1 MAYKTTKELL
11 IVHQG
16 ALGDFVSIFPVIIRL
31 KKCYH
36 QIDVLC
42 QGQLGKLA
50 AELGLVKQWYPL
62 EAASFASLYTDE
74 IDHSVKNTFQRYAQI
89 VLFSRSRQL
98 EQSLNRITA
107 GRCLRLP
114 PHPPADSPIHITA
127 YAIEH
132 LVREGLLGKEDA
144 VLTDAYFP
152 IHPKKNKAPSTS
164 RKKILIH
171 PGSGSIR
178 KRWPISQFKQ
188 IESKL
193 KSEGFK
199 PEFVLGP
206 AEMDLVNQLAY
217 QDRTIH
223 ACSDLLDLVG
233 LYQSAGG
240 YIGNDSGASHLA
252 AFMGLPTV
260 VIFGPADPVRWKPN
274 GPSVEVVR
282 PELECLPC
290 FEIDA
295 SNCPAPKCLDDTIPQ
310 AVIEAFYRIYD

>member
-1 MAYKTTKELL
+1 MSHNTTQKLI

-16 ALGDFVSIFPVIIRL
+16 ALGDFVAIFPAIIRL
-31 KKCYH
+31 KKYYH
-36 QIDVLC
+36 HIDIIC

-50 AELGLVKQWYPL
+50 AALGLINQWYPL

-74 IDHSVKNTFQRYAQI
+74 IDHRVKNTFKRYTKI

-107 GRCLRLP
+107 NRCLRLP
-114 PHPPADSPIHITA
+114 PQPPADTPVHITA
-127 YAIEH
+127 YTIQH

-144 VLTDAYFP
+144 VSTDACFP
-152 IHPKKNKAPSTS
+152 IHQKKNKAPSNS
-164 RKKILIH
+164 REKILIH

-188 IESKL
+188 IESEL

-206 AEMDLVNQLAY
+206 AEMALANQLAH
-217 QDRTIH
+217 QARTIH
-223 ACSDLLDLVG
+223 VCSDLLDLVS
-233 LYQSAGG
+233 LYKSAGG

-260 VIFGPADPVRWKPN
+260 VIFGPADPARWKPN
-274 GPSVEVVR
+274 GPAVEVVR

-295 SNCPAPKCLDDTIPQ
+295 SNCPAPKCLDDTIPR
-310 AVIEAFYRIYD
+310 VVMDAFYRMYN

>member
-1 MAYKTTKELL
+1 MSHNTTQKLL

-16 ALGDFVSIFPVIIRL
+16 ALGDFVAIFPAIIRL
-31 KKCYH
+31 KKYYH

-74 IDHSVKNTFQRYAQI
+74 IDHNVKNTFKRYAKI
-89 VLFSRSRQL
+89 VLFSRSEQL
-98 EQSLNRITA
+98 EQSLNRIT
-107 GRCLRLP
+107 GNRCFRLP
-114 PHPPADSPIHITA
+114 PQPPADTPIHITA
-127 YAIEH
+127 YTIQH
-132 LVREGLLGKEDA
+132 LVREGLLCKVDA
-144 VLTDAYFP
+144 GMTDSCFS
-152 IHPKKNKAPSTS
+152 IHPGKNKAPSTS

-171 PGSGSIR
+171 PGSGCIR

-206 AEMDLVNQLAY
+206 AEMDLVNQLEH
-217 QDRTIH
+217 QDRIIH

-233 LYQSAGG
+233 LYKSAGG

-260 VIFGPADPVRWKPN
+260 VIFGPADPARWKPN

-282 PELECLPC
+282 PELECHPC
-290 FEIDA
+290 FEIDV

-310 AVIEAFYRIYD
+310 AVMDAFYQIYN